1 MDAHLVRRAL
11 VALRELVIA
20 AHEELTAGH
29 PHHALRPADAVALA
43 GPTGCGRRARGE
55 PWPCCVKVDATV
67 FEHADIRMR
76 HAFPAL
82 SLLALAAC
90 ALPRADAQP
99 PDSCRPA
106 GFDRSRLEALKAG
119 EWTIADDG
127 TRNRFA
133 RELTSCLGHPDEA
146 IRDGIAFEALQH
158 YMRNDL
164 LGRETLAALDGD
176 LQSRLT
182 APDPQGFQRP
192 FAALVLA
199 DVARTDRMSP
209 WMSDEQRARLI
220 DAAVAY
226 MTGISDYRGFTP
238 GEGYR
243 HAPAHAADLMLQLV
257 LNPAVA
263 KPDLVRIRD
272 AIARQLAPDGH
283 YYIHG
288 ESARLAAPILY
299 MAQRNLFS
307 EAEWTEW
314 FSGIAGPGPLG
325 ASWDDWFRSERGLAR
340 RHDLLA
346 FLVVMQTNLCLT
358 RDPAFAVQRP
368 GVEAAIRAMP

>member
-1 MDAHLVRRAL
+1 MKHRLL
-11 VALRELVIA
+11 
-20 AHEELTAGH
+20 
-29 PHHALRPADAVALA
+29 
-43 GPTGCGRRARGE
+43 
-55 PWPCCVKVDATV
+55 
-67 FEHADIRMR
+67 
-76 HAFPAL
+76 AL
-82 SLLALAAC
+82 SLLVLAAC
-90 ALPRADAQP
+90 AMPRVEAQQEA
-99 PDSCRPA
+99 SCRPA
-106 GFDRSRLEALKAG
+106 GFDRARLEALKAG
-119 EWTIADDG
+119 EWTIADDT

-164 LGRETLAALDGD
+164 LTEETLAALNSD
-176 LQSRLT
+176 LQAKLT

-209 WMSDEQRARLI
+209 WMSEGRRAQLI
-220 DAAVAY
+220 DTAVAY
-226 MTGISDYRGFTP
+226 MTGITDYRGLTP

-243 HAPAHAADLMLQLV
+243 HSPAHAADLMLQLV

-272 AIARQLAPDGH
+272 AIALQLAPDRH

-288 ESARLAAPILY
+288 ESERLAAPILY
-299 MAQRNLFS
+299 MAQRDVFS

-314 FSGIAGPGPLG
+314 FTGIVGPGPLG
-325 ASWDDWFRSERGLAR
+325 ASWDHWYKSEAGLAR
-340 RHDLLA
+340 RHNLLA
-346 FLVVMQTNLCLT
+346 FLTVMQTNLSLT
-358 RDPAFAVQRP
+358 KNPVFAVQRA